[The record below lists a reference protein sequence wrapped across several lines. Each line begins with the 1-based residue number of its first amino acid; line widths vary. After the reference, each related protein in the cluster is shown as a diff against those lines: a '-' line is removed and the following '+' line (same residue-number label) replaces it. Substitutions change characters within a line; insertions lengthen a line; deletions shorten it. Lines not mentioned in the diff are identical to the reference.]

1 MAKGT
6 KKKKEP
12 RVIPGTS
19 DYVVRENAARKQ
31 LGVAGLAARNK
42 QLPTAARAALREM
55 TGIDISRK
63 GVSVDP
69 LSFAMALP
77 VGKVLKAAKVL
88 RAAGRVAEAAPLFA
102 RVAAKV
108 GGRVAKK
115 ASAVGNAGRGPFS
128 MKNAFKEQSAV
139 QKLTGRNITSQG
151 AREASQSAYPR
162 LPNMGY
168 VPGAT
173 RTFDRYADPLSEGA
187 GRIFPGIAK
196 KIPKPKL
203 PKGRGGR

>member
-1 MAKGT
+1 MARGT

-42 QLPTAARAALREM
+42 QVPKAARAFTKEM

-63 GVSVDP
+63 GVKVDP
-69 LSFAMALP
+69 FSVAMALP

-88 RAAGRVAEAAPLFA
+88 RAAGKAAEAAPLFA

-115 ASAVGNAGRGPFS
+115 ASAKGNAGRGPFS
-128 MKNAFKEQSAV
+128 VKNAFKEQSAV
-139 QKLTGRNITSQG
+139 QTLTGRNITSQG
-151 AREASQSAYPR
+151 ARAASESVFPK

-196 KIPKPKL
+196 RIPKPKL